1 MMGVRPASAILG
13 TALVAVACQPP
24 NTPRPA
30 AEAAPRLKVSV
41 LEIGRA
47 VGADKRVTEPADR
60 FLPRDTVYASVVTKG
75 DDEEAVL
82 EARWSFEGGVVSD
95 TTQRIAQKDSA
106 VTEFHVFDPSGW
118 KPGRYR
124 VEIFLDGTSVGQRE
138 FTVDI
143 SS

>member
-1 MMGVRPASAILG
+1 MRIRWAAAILV
-13 TALVAVACQPP
+13 TAVVAVACQPP

-30 AEAAPRLKVSV
+30 VTTPRLKVSV

-47 VGADKRVTEPADR
+47 VGRDKRVTEPAER
-60 FLPRDTVYASVVTKG
+60 FAPRDTVYASVVTEG
-75 DDEEAVL
+75 DDKEAIL
-82 EARWSFEGGVVSD
+82 AARWSFEGGVVND
-95 TTQRIAQKDSA
+95 TTQRIAQDGSA

-124 VEIFLDGTSVGQRE
+124 VEIFLDGTSVGQKE
-138 FTVDI
+138 FTVDT